1 MKHKLIIP
9 FIGNQLKLKPY
20 IKGPVKRVTDMIL
33 FAGLSKN
40 APPRDYSLESSKF
53 SMVMSAFTSISIIA
67 AIFGNGI
74 VPEIQVSKLIY
85 LYILVN

>member
-1 MKHKLIIP
+1 
-9 FIGNQLKLKPY
+9 
-20 IKGPVKRVTDMIL
+20 MIL